1 MLKLSQYYKQRKS
14 CDEKKLDKISINTN
28 WSVKRHPRAS
38 QAEQSG
44 PQDGKRQSCITVE

>member
-1 MLKLSQYYKQRKS
+1 MLKLSQYL
-14 CDEKKLDKISINTN
+14 KKNFSDKIRVNTN

-44 PQDGKRQSCITVE
+44 PQDGKGQSCP